1 MINAMKNL
9 TFILGGARSGKSAY
23 AEKLASAAGDPVLY
37 IATAE
42 ILDEEMR
49 RRIEHHRERRPANW
63 QTLEAPR
70 QIASALQ
77 LRLNEA
83 EFKVC
88 LLDCLS
94 VWTSNIILSLPED
107 CDESTAWAAV
117 QAEIDALLDVVQ
129 NHANLSWIFVSNE
142 TGMGVVPDYPLG
154 RLYRDVL
161 GRANQYMAAYAGS
174 VYWMAAGIPVK
185 IK

>member
-1 MINAMKNL
+1 MINDMINL

-23 AEKLASAAGDPVLY
+23 AEKLASAVGNSVLY

-49 RRIEHHRERRPANW
+49 RRIEHHRERRPAGW

-70 QIASALQ
+70 QIASALRP
-77 LRLNEA
+77 RLNGTQFA
-83 EFKVC
+83 VC
-88 LLDCLS
+88 LLNCLS

-117 QAEIDALLDVVQ
+117 QAEMDALLELVQ
-129 NHANLSWIFVSNE
+129 SHTNLSWIFVSNE
-142 TGMGVVPDYPLG
+142 TGMGVVPAYPLG

-161 GRANQYMAAYAGS
+161 GRANQHTAACAGS